1 MANRYKNKKAQI
13 NEEGKKYFKTSIATN
28 IPIQNSDLR
37 IVARAGDRLDVLA
50 LKYYNNSTYWWII
63 AEANGVGKGSL
74 FVKPGTFLRI
84 PVNLAKIEQEQ
95 DKLDEGRL

>member
-37 IVARAGDRLDVLA
+37 IVARAGD
-50 LKYYNNSTYWWII
+50 
-63 AEANGVGKGSL
+63 
-74 FVKPGTFLRI
+74 
-84 PVNLAKIEQEQ
+84 
-95 DKLDEGRL
+95 